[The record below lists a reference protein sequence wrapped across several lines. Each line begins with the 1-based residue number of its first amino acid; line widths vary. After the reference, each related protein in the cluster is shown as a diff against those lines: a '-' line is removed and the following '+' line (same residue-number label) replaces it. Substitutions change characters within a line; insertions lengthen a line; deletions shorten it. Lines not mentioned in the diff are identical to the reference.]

1 MSCDISDE
9 MMRLTKSKFDDPN
22 SEYLVVPGNKA
33 VIADKELAPMDTHD
47 FCIESHIKSLGF
59 NEKDRVVLGGIVNNE
74 CLPFKENTFDCY
86 LANLSLMLVDNH
98 RNMLAEA
105 FRVT

>member
-9 MMRLTKSKFDDPN
+9 MMRLTKSKFEDPN
-22 SEYLVVPGNKA
+22 SEYLVIPGNKA
-33 VIADKELAPMDTHD
+33 VIADTELAPMGSHD
-47 FCIESHIKSLGF
+47 FCIDEHIKTLGF
-59 NEKDRVVLGGIVNNE
+59 TEKDRVVLGGIVNNE
-74 CLPFKENTFDCY
+74 CLPFKSGSFDCY